1 MERSVCV
8 CVWSHS
14 AMHFVA
20 YRQESRKRQEE
31 TRMKRQHAITQETA
45 CIRTPD
51 SMHSQLLTVACQE
64 SYSAATTAGQHKCG
78 RRGVW
83 EKGSVGEGECGRR
96 GVWEKGSVGE
106 GECGR
111 RGHRKRGA
119 ESNETW

>member
-31 TRMKRQHAITQETA
+31 TRMKRQHAIAQETA

-51 SMHSQLLTVACQE
+51 SMHSQLLTVACPTLQLLQL
-64 SYSAATTAGQHKCG
+64 ANT
-78 RRGVW
+78 
-83 EKGSVGEGECGRR
+83 SVGAQEGGTGS
-96 GVWEKGSVGE
+96 GVQRATRPGE
-106 GECGR
+106 
-111 RGHRKRGA
+111 A
-119 ESNETW
+119 YTP